1 MGLIQSQQ
9 YARSERKIEK
19 NSTAEAGQMA
29 GYEIFVTG
37 GTGYLGSH
45 LIPRLLERGHRVR
58 ALVRPSSEG
67 KIAPKA
73 QTVAGDALNASYAEK
88 IPPCD
93 TFVHLVGVSHPT
105 SAKAKEFRLLD
116 LAATRVAI
124 AAALAARVR
133 HFVYISVAQPAPVMK
148 EYQQVRAECE
158 AAIRASG
165 LNATI
170 LRPWY
175 VLGPGHRW
183 PYLIVP
189 LYWLMYVLPGTRDLA
204 RRIGLVTVDE
214 MIGAIANAIETPC
227 FGVRTFRV
235 IDIRDAGSDTA
246 RGR

>member
-1 MGLIQSQQ
+1 MRYQ
-9 YARSERKIEK
+9 K
-19 NSTAEAGQMA
+19 
-29 GYEIFVTG
+29 V
-37 GTGYLGSH
+37 
-45 LIPRLLERGHRVR
+45 
-58 ALVRPSSEG
+58 
-67 KIAPKA
+67 
-73 QTVAGDALNASYAEK
+73 DAL
-88 IPPCD
+88 P
-93 TFVHLVGVSHPT
+93 
-105 SAKAKEFRLLD
+105 
-116 LAATRVAI
+116 TRVAV
-124 AAALAARVR
+124 AAALHAKGRN
-133 HFVYISVAQPAPVMK
+133 FVYVSVAHPAPMMK
-148 EYQQVRAECE
+148 AYQQVRAECE

-204 RRIGLVTVDE
+204 QRIGLVTVDE